1 MKYARIST
9 RPQRLSGPITR
20 LSHFSDT
27 STYTPAPTLN
37 FTTSSAPIR
46 RPTEIVHWQGAVP
59 KQPRRLPSY
68 SNARPTEPE
77 EKKAVREPSP
87 VEPVQQKSPVIVSEK
102 PTRRRLSPLKPLPPI
117 KAANERRPL
126 KFDPPKVDEPPPVKV
141 EEEPFFVE

>member
-37 FTTSSAPIR
+37 FTTNSAPIR
-46 RPTEIVHWQGAVP
+46 RPTEIVQWQGAVP

-68 SNARPTEPE
+68 SNARPTEV
-77 EKKAVREPSP
+77 VREPSP
-87 VEPVQQKSPVIVSEK
+87 VEPVIVAAEK
-102 PTRRRLSPLKPLPPI
+102 PNRRRASPLKPLPPI
-117 KAANERRPL
+117 KAANERRPI
-126 KFDPPKVDEPPPVKV
+126 KFEQPKADEPPPVKV
-141 EEEPFFVE
+141 DEELFFVE